1 MRWIKSL
8 DVPWRAFALA
18 VAVLTAGCSTNATFL
33 PAGDRQMIDIY
44 REALSDQSS
53 SGSGI
58 AYARRACEALRLAKQ
73 FSIEDCV
80 EVLNDAEADA
90 LRDLDRPSASQP
102 FDYRAYTRSATNELE
117 SLFPRLPNPD
127 IEIYVYPHL
136 ATRSRAPIPGYSSVI
151 PLYER
156 VEYRLPGE
164 ALLDT
169 PIPVSNPAPQTTRAT
184 RNTQEGST
192 P

>member
-8 DVPWRAFALA
+8 DVKLRAFALA
-18 VAVLTAGCSTNATFL
+18 VYVLTAGCSTNATFL

-44 REALSDQSS
+44 REALSDQPSR
-53 SGSGI
+53 GDGT
-58 AYARRACEALRLAKQ
+58 AYANRVCEALRLAKH
-73 FSIEDCV
+73 FSVAECV
-80 EVLNDAEADA
+80 EVLNTAEADA
-90 LRDLDRPSASQP
+90 LRDLAEPSSSQP
-102 FDYRAYTRSATNELE
+102 LDYRKYTRSANNELE

-164 ALLDT
+164 ALLST
-169 PIPVSNPAPQTTRAT
+169 PISVSNPAPQTPRAT
-184 RNTQEGST
+184 RNTQEVST
-192 P
+192 R